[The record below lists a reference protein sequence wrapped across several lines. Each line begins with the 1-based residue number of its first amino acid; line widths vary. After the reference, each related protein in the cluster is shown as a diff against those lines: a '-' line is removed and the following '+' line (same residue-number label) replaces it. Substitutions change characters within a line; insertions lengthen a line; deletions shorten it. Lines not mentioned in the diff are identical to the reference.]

1 MMILIAMVLLVSLGL
16 WAFVR
21 VAPHWGLVD
30 QPSSR
35 SLHTTPTVVSG
46 GIAPM
51 LVLAVG
57 LYTTMDFPGS
67 QAVALMTLALTAIGL
82 LDDRR
87 GLPSGVRFLCYL
99 AAGLLLCWLLLSAG
113 SVSIALLAI
122 AGVAVAWC
130 INLVNFMDGADGLV
144 STHALS
150 VAMGMGLIATFGT
163 VPNTQLAWLSAMLFA
178 CWAPL
183 LWFNWPPARLF
194 MGDAGAIPLGF
205 VLALMGLM
213 AFLTDLSVGLA
224 WLILMMPFLVDTGC
238 TLSIRVLAGEP
249 PHIAHRDHAYQRLI
263 VRAGSSLPITLGLL
277 GMQVMWQFPLAV
289 TAASSAVF
297 PPLLVLL
304 SAIPSVA
311 AVVHARL
318 RA

>member
-1 MMILIAMVLLVSLGL
+1 MMLLIAMALLVSLGL

-21 VAPHWGLVD
+21 LAPHWGLVD
-30 QPSSR
+30 QPNSR

-46 GIAPM
+46 GIVPM
-51 LVLAVG
+51 LVLAAT
-57 LYTTMDFPGS
+57 LYTTIDFPGA
-67 QAVALMTLALTAIGL
+67 QAVALIALALTAIGL

-87 GLPSGVRFLCYL
+87 GLPSGLRFLCYL
-99 AAGLLLCWLLLSAG
+99 AAGLLLCWFLLPAG
-113 SVSIALLAI
+113 LASIAVLAM
-122 AGVAVAWC
+122 AGVAAAWC

-144 STHALS
+144 STQALC

-163 VPNTQLAWLSAMLFA
+163 APNAQLAWLCAMLFA
-178 CWAPL
+178 SCAPL
-183 LWFNWPPARLF
+183 LWFNWPPAKLF

-213 AFLTDLSVGLA
+213 AFLTELSVGLA
-224 WLILMMPFLVDTGC
+224 WLILMMPFLVDTGF
-238 TLSIRVLAGEP
+238 TLCIRVFAGEP
-249 PHIAHRDHAYQRLI
+249 PHIAHRDHAYQRLS
-263 VRAGSSLPITLGLL
+263 VQVGSSLPITLGLL
-277 GMQVMWQFPLAV
+277 VLQVIWQFPLAV
-289 TAASSAVF
+289 TAVSSAIF

>member
-1 MMILIAMVLLVSLGL
+1 MMLIAMALLVSLGL
-16 WAFVR
+16 WAFLR

-30 QPSSR
+30 QPNSR
-35 SLHTTPTVVSG
+35 SLHNTPTVVSG

-51 LVLAVG
+51 LVLAAV
-57 LYTTMDFPGS
+57 LYTTMEFPGA
-67 QAVALMTLALTAIGL
+67 QAVALMTLALTAIGF

-87 GLPSGVRFLCYL
+87 GLSSGVRLLCYL
-99 AAGLLLCWLLLSAG
+99 AAGFVLCLLLLPAG
-113 SVSIALLAI
+113 SVSITVLAM

-144 STHALS
+144 STQALC

-163 VPNTQLAWLSAMLFA
+163 VPNTQLAGLSAMLFA

-183 LWFNWPPARLF
+183 LWVNWPPAKLF

-224 WLILMMPFLVDTGC
+224 WLILMMPFLVDTGS
-238 TLSIRVLAGEP
+238 TLCIRVLSGEP
-249 PHIAHRDHAYQRLI
+249 PHIAHRDHAYQRLS
-263 VRAGSSLPITLGLL
+263 VQLGSPLPVTLGLL
-277 GMQVMWQFPLAV
+277 GMQVIWQFPLAV
-289 TAASSAVF
+289 TAANSAVLL
-297 PPLLVLL
+297 PLLLLL
-304 SAIPSVA
+304 SAIPSAA
-311 AVVHARL
+311 AVVYGRL
-318 RA
+318 SA

>member
-1 MMILIAMVLLVSLGL
+1 MMLFIAMALLVSLGL

-21 VAPHWGLVD
+21 LAPHWGLVD
-30 QPSSR
+30 QPNSR

-46 GIAPM
+46 GIVPM
-51 LVLAVG
+51 LVLAAT
-57 LYTTMDFPGS
+57 LYTTVDFPGA

-87 GLPSGVRFLCYL
+87 GLPSGLRFLCYL
-99 AAGLLLCWLLLSAG
+99 GAGLALCWLLMAAG
-113 SVSIALLAI
+113 SASITALAI

-144 STHALS
+144 STQALC
-150 VAMGMGLIATFGT
+150 VALGMGLIATFGSF
-163 VPNTQLAWLSAMLFA
+163 PNPQLAWLSAMLFA

-183 LWFNWPPARLF
+183 LWFNWPPAKLF

-213 AFLTDLSVGLA
+213 AFLTDPSVGFA
-224 WLILMMPFLVDTGC
+224 WLILMMPFLIDTGL
-238 TLSIRVLAGEP
+238 TLCIRVFAGEP
-249 PHIAHRDHAYQRLI
+249 PHVAHCDHAYQRLSL
-263 VRAGSSLPITLGLL
+263 RMGSPLPITLGLL
-277 GMQVMWQFPLAV
+277 GMQVVWQYPLAV
-289 TAASSAVF
+289 TAVNSAVF

-311 AVVHARL
+311 TVVYARL

>member
-1 MMILIAMVLLVSLGL
+1 MMMLIAMALLVSLGL
-16 WAFVR
+16 WAFVH

-51 LVLAVG
+51 LVLAAG
-57 LYTTMDFPGS
+57 LYTTMDFPGT
-67 QAVALMTLALTAIGL
+67 QAVALMTLVLTAIGL

-99 AAGLLLCWLLLSAG
+99 ATGLLLCWLLLPAG
-113 SVSIALLAI
+113 SASITVLVM

-130 INLVNFMDGADGLV
+130 INLVNFMDGADGLAA
-144 STHALS
+144 TQALC

-163 VPNTQLAWLSAMLFA
+163 VSNAQLAWLSAMLFA

-213 AFLTDLSVGLA
+213 ALLTDLSMGLA
-224 WLILMMPFLVDTGC
+224 WLILMMPFLVDTGF
-238 TLSIRVLAGEP
+238 TLCIRILAGEP
-249 PHIAHRDHAYQRLI
+249 PHIAHREHAYQRLI
-263 VRAGSSLPITLGLL
+263 AQVGSPLPITLGLL
-277 GMQVMWQFPLAV
+277 GMQVIWQFPLAV
-289 TAASSAVF
+289 TVVNSTVF
-297 PPLLVLL
+297 PSLLVLL
-304 SAIPSVA
+304 SAIPAVA
-311 AVVHARL
+311 AVVYTRL

>member
-1 MMILIAMVLLVSLGL
+1 MMILIAMALLVSLGL

-30 QPSSR
+30 QPNSR
-35 SLHTTPTVVSG
+35 SLHTAPTIVSG

-51 LVLAVG
+51 LVLAAA
-57 LYTTMDFPGS
+57 LYTTMNFPGA
-67 QAVALMTLALTAIGL
+67 QAVALITLGLTAIGL

-87 GLPSGVRFLCYL
+87 GLPSGARFVCYL
-99 AAGLLLCWLLLSAG
+99 AAGLLLSWLLLPAG
-113 SVSIALLAI
+113 SASITLLAM

-144 STHALS
+144 STQALC

-163 VPNTQLAWLSAMLFA
+163 VPNAQLAWLSAMLFA

-213 AFLTDLSVGLA
+213 ALLTDLSVGLA
-224 WLILMMPFLVDTGC
+224 WLILMMPFLVDTGF
-238 TLSIRVLAGEP
+238 TLCIRVLAGEP

-263 VRAGSSLPITLGLL
+263 VRTGSSLPITLGLL
-277 GMQVMWQFPLAV
+277 GMQVIWQFPLAV
-289 TAASSAVF
+289 TAVNSTVF

-311 AVVHARL
+311 AVVYARL

>member
-1 MMILIAMVLLVSLGL
+1 MMMLIAMALLVSLGL
-16 WAFVR
+16 WAFVH

-51 LVLAVG
+51 LVLAAG
-57 LYTTMDFPGS
+57 LYTTMDFPGT
-67 QAVALMTLALTAIGL
+67 QAVALMTLVLTAIGL
-82 LDDRR
+82 LDDRH
-87 GLPSGVRFLCYL
+87 GLPSGVRFLSYL
-99 AAGLLLCWLLLSAG
+99 ATGLLLCWLLLPAG
-113 SVSIALLAI
+113 SASITVLVM

-130 INLVNFMDGADGLV
+130 INLVNFMDGADGLAA
-144 STHALS
+144 TQALC

-163 VPNTQLAWLSAMLFA
+163 VSNAQLAWLSAMLFA

-213 AFLTDLSVGLA
+213 ALLTDLSMGLA
-224 WLILMMPFLVDTGC
+224 WLILMMPFLVDTGF
-238 TLSIRVLAGEP
+238 TLCIRILAGEP
-249 PHIAHRDHAYQRLI
+249 PHIAHREHAYQRLI
-263 VRAGSSLPITLGLL
+263 AQVGSPLPITLGLL
-277 GMQVMWQFPLAV
+277 GMQVIWQFPLAV
-289 TAASSAVF
+289 TVVNSTVF
-297 PPLLVLL
+297 PSLLVLL

-311 AVVHARL
+311 AVVYARL

>member
-1 MMILIAMVLLVSLGL
+1 MMMLIAMALLVSLGL
-16 WAFVR
+16 WAFVH

-35 SLHTTPTVVSG
+35 SLHATPTVVSG

-51 LVLAVG
+51 LVLAAG
-57 LYTTMDFPGS
+57 LYTTMDFPGT

-82 LDDRR
+82 LDDRH
-87 GLPSGVRFLCYL
+87 GLPSGVRLLCYL
-99 AAGLLLCWLLLSAG
+99 ATGLLLCWLLLPAG
-113 SVSIALLAI
+113 SASITLLVM

-130 INLVNFMDGADGLV
+130 INLVNFMDGADGLAA
-144 STHALS
+144 TQALC

-163 VPNTQLAWLSAMLFA
+163 VPNAQLAWLSAMLFA

-213 AFLTDLSVGLA
+213 ALLTDLSMGLA
-224 WLILMMPFLVDTGC
+224 WLILMMPFLVDTGF
-238 TLSIRVLAGEP
+238 TLCIRILAGEP
-249 PHIAHRDHAYQRLI
+249 PHIAHREHAYQRLI
-263 VRAGSSLPITLGLL
+263 AQVGSPLPITLGLL
-277 GMQVMWQFPLAV
+277 GMQVIWQFPLAV
-289 TAASSAVF
+289 TVVNSTVF
-297 PPLLVLL
+297 PSLLVLL

-311 AVVHARL
+311 AVVYARL

>member
-1 MMILIAMVLLVSLGL
+1 MMILIAMALLVSLGL
-16 WAFVR
+16 WVFVR

-30 QPSSR
+30 QPNSR

-46 GIAPM
+46 GIAPI
-51 LVLAVG
+51 LVLAAA
-57 LYTTMDFPGS
+57 LSITMNFSGA
-67 QAVALMTLALTAIGL
+67 QAFALMTSALTFMGM

-87 GLPSGVRFLCYL
+87 GLPSGLRFVCYL
-99 AAGLLLCWLLLSAG
+99 GAGVTLCWLLLPAG
-113 SVSIALLAI
+113 SVSIVVLGMG
-122 AGVAVAWC
+122 GVAVAWC

-144 STHALS
+144 STQALC
-150 VAMGMGLIATFGT
+150 VAVGMGLIVTFGAF
-163 VPNTQLAWLSAMLFA
+163 PNAQLAWLCAMLFA

-213 AFLTDLSVGLA
+213 AFLTDPSVGFA
-224 WLILMMPFLVDTGC
+224 WLIFMMPFLVDTGL
-238 TLSIRVLAGEP
+238 TLGIRVSAGRQ
-249 PHIAHRDHAYQRLI
+249 PHVAHRDHAYQRLR
-263 VRAGSSLPITLGLL
+263 VQMGSPLPITLGLL
-277 GMQVMWQFPLAV
+277 GMQVIWQFPLAV
-289 TAASSAVF
+289 MAVNSAVS

-304 SAIPSVA
+304 SAIPSVMT
-311 AVVHARL
+311 VVYARL

>member
-1 MMILIAMVLLVSLGL
+1 MMMLIAMALLVSLGL
-16 WAFVR
+16 WVFVR

-30 QPSSR
+30 QPNSR

-46 GIAPM
+46 GIAPI
-51 LVLAVG
+51 LVLTAAF
-57 LYTTMDFPGS
+57 YITMTFPGA
-67 QAVALMTLALTAIGL
+67 QAVALITLGLSGIGL

-87 GLPSGVRFLCYL
+87 GLPSGLRLLCYL
-99 AAGLLLCWLLLSAG
+99 AAGLLLCWLLLPAG
-113 SVSIALLAI
+113 SASIALLAM

-130 INLVNFMDGADGLV
+130 INLVNFMDGADGLA
-144 STHALS
+144 STQALC

-163 VPNTQLAWLSAMLFA
+163 VPNAQLAWLSAMLFA
-178 CWAPL
+178 CWAPM

-205 VLALMGLM
+205 LLALMGLM

-224 WLILMMPFLVDTGC
+224 WLILMMPFLVDTGF
-238 TLSIRVLAGEP
+238 TLCIRVLLGEP

-263 VRAGSSLPITLGLL
+263 GQVGSPLPITLGLL
-277 GMQVMWQFPLAV
+277 GMQVIWQFPLAV
-289 TAASSAVF
+289 TAVNSTVF

-304 SAIPSVA
+304 SAIPSLG
-311 AVVHARL
+311 AVVYARL

>member
-1 MMILIAMVLLVSLGL
+1 MMMLIAMALLVSLGL
-16 WAFVR
+16 WAFVH

-51 LVLAVG
+51 LVLAAG
-57 LYTTMDFPGS
+57 LYTTMDFPGT
-67 QAVALMTLALTAIGL
+67 QAVALMTLVLTAIGL
-82 LDDRR
+82 LDDRH
-87 GLPSGVRFLCYL
+87 GLPSGVRFLSYL
-99 AAGLLLCWLLLSAG
+99 ATGLLLCWLLLPAR
-113 SVSIALLAI
+113 SVNIALLAM

-130 INLVNFMDGADGLV
+130 INLVNFMDGADGLAA
-144 STHALS
+144 TQALC

-163 VPNTQLAWLSAMLFA
+163 VSNAQLAWLSAMLFA

-213 AFLTDLSVGLA
+213 ALLTDLSMGLA
-224 WLILMMPFLVDTGC
+224 WLILMMPFLVDTGF
-238 TLSIRVLAGEP
+238 TLCIRILAGEP
-249 PHIAHRDHAYQRLI
+249 PHIAHREHAYQRLI
-263 VRAGSSLPITLGLL
+263 AQVGSPLPITLGLL
-277 GMQVMWQFPLAV
+277 GMQVIWQFPLAV
-289 TAASSAVF
+289 TVVNSTVF
-297 PPLLVLL
+297 PSLLVLL
-304 SAIPSVA
+304 SAIPAVA
-311 AVVHARL
+311 AVVYTRL

>member
-1 MMILIAMVLLVSLGL
+1 MMMLIAMALLVSLGL
-16 WAFVR
+16 WAFVH

-51 LVLAVG
+51 LVLAAG
-57 LYTTMDFPGS
+57 LYTTMDFPGT
-67 QAVALMTLALTAIGL
+67 QAVALMTLVLTAIGL

-87 GLPSGVRFLCYL
+87 GLPSGLRLLCYL
-99 AAGLLLCWLLLSAG
+99 GAGLVLCWLLLPAG
-113 SVSIALLAI
+113 SVSIVVLGMG
-122 AGVAVAWC
+122 GVAVAWC

-144 STHALS
+144 STQALC
-150 VAMGMGLIATFGT
+150 VAVGMGLISTFGAF
-163 VPNTQLAWLSAMLFA
+163 PNAQLAWLSAMLFA

-213 AFLTDLSVGLA
+213 ALLTDLSMGLA
-224 WLILMMPFLVDTGC
+224 WLILMMPFLVDTGF
-238 TLSIRVLAGEP
+238 TLCIRILAGEP
-249 PHIAHRDHAYQRLI
+249 PHIAHREHAYQRLI
-263 VRAGSSLPITLGLL
+263 AQVGSPLPITLGLL
-277 GMQVMWQFPLAV
+277 GMQVIWQFPLAV
-289 TAASSAVF
+289 TAVNSTVF

-304 SAIPSVA
+304 SAIPA
-311 AVVHARL
+311 AMAVVYARF

>member
-1 MMILIAMVLLVSLGL
+1 MMMLIAMALLVSLGL
-16 WAFVR
+16 WVFVR

-30 QPSSR
+30 QPNSR

-46 GIAPM
+46 GIAPI
-51 LVLAVG
+51 LVLTAAF
-57 LYTTMDFPGS
+57 YITMTFPGA
-67 QAVALMTLALTAIGL
+67 QAVALITLGLTGIGL

-87 GLPSGVRFLCYL
+87 GLPSGLRLLCYL
-99 AAGLLLCWLLLSAG
+99 AAGLLLCWLLLPAG
-113 SVSIALLAI
+113 SASIALLAM

-144 STHALS
+144 STQALC
-150 VAMGMGLIATFGT
+150 VAMGMGLIGTFGS
-163 VPNTQLAWLSAMLFA
+163 VPNPQLAWLSAILFA
-178 CWAPL
+178 SWAPL

-213 AFLTDLSVGLA
+213 ALLTDPSVGLA
-224 WLILMMPFLVDTGC
+224 WLILMMPFLVDTGF
-238 TLSIRVLAGEP
+238 TLCIRLLSGEP
-249 PHIAHRDHAYQRLI
+249 PHIAHRDHAYQRLS
-263 VRAGSSLPITLGLL
+263 VQLGSALPVTLGLL
-277 GMQVMWQFPLAV
+277 GMQVIWQFPLAV
-289 TAASSAVF
+289 TAVNSAVF

-304 SAIPSVA
+304 SAIPSVV
-311 AVVHARL
+311 AVVYARL

>member
-1 MMILIAMVLLVSLGL
+1 MMMLIAMGFLVSLGL
-16 WAFVR
+16 WAFVH

-30 QPSSR
+30 QPRSR

-51 LVLAVG
+51 LALAAG
-57 LYTTMDFPGS
+57 LYTTMDFPGT
-67 QAVALMTLALTAIGL
+67 QAVALMTLVLTAIGL

-87 GLPSGVRFLCYL
+87 GLPSGVRFLSYL

-144 STHALS
+144 STQALCMA
-150 VAMGMGLIATFGT
+150 VGMGLIATFGE
-163 VPNTQLAWLSAMLFA
+163 VPSEQLAWLSAALFA

-205 VLALMGLM
+205 ELALMGLM
-213 AFLTDLSVGLA
+213 AFLTDFSVGLA
-224 WLILMMPFLVDTGC
+224 WLILMMPFLVDTGL
-238 TLSIRVLAGEP
+238 TLCIRALSGKP
-249 PHIAHRDHAYQRLI
+249 PHIAHRDHAYQRLS
-263 VRAGSSLPITLGLL
+263 VQLGSPLPITLGLL

-289 TAASSAVF
+289 TAVSSAVF

-304 SAIPSVA
+304 SAIPAVA
-311 AVVHARL
+311 AVVSARL

>member
-1 MMILIAMVLLVSLGL
+1 MMILVAMAFLVSLGL

-277 GMQVMWQFPLAV
+277 ALQVIWQFPLAV
-289 TAASSAVF
+289 TAGNSTVF

-311 AVVHARL
+311 AVVYARL

>member
-1 MMILIAMVLLVSLGL
+1 MMMLIAMAFLVSLGL
-16 WAFVR
+16 WAFVH

-30 QPSSR
+30 QPNSR
-35 SLHTTPTVVSG
+35 SLHRTPTVVSG

-51 LVLAVG
+51 LVLAAG
-57 LYTTMDFPGS
+57 LYTTMDFPGT
-67 QAVALMTLALTAIGL
+67 QAFALMTLALTAIGL
-82 LDDRR
+82 LDDRH
-87 GLPSGVRFLCYL
+87 GLPSGVRLLCYL
-99 AAGLLLCWLLLSAG
+99 ATGLLLCWLLLSAG
-113 SVSIALLAI
+113 SVSIALLAMT
-122 AGVAVAWC
+122 GVAVAWC

-144 STHALS
+144 STQALC

-163 VPNTQLAWLSAMLFA
+163 VPNAQLAWLSAMLFA

-213 AFLTDLSVGLA
+213 ALLTDLSVGLA
-224 WLILMMPFLVDTGC
+224 WLILMMPFLVDTGF
-238 TLSIRVLAGEP
+238 TLCIRVLAGEP

-277 GMQVMWQFPLAV
+277 GMQVIWQFPLAV
-289 TAASSAVF
+289 TAINSTVF

-311 AVVHARL
+311 AVVCARL

>member
-1 MMILIAMVLLVSLGL
+1 MMILIAMALLVSLGL

-30 QPSSR
+30 QPNSR
-35 SLHTTPTVVSG
+35 SLHTAPTIVSG

-51 LVLAVG
+51 LVLAAA
-57 LYTTMDFPGS
+57 LYTTMNFPGA
-67 QAVALMTLALTAIGL
+67 QAVALITLGLTAIGL

-87 GLPSGVRFLCYL
+87 GLPSGARFVCYL
-99 AAGLLLCWLLLSAG
+99 AAGLLLSWLLLPAG
-113 SVSIALLAI
+113 SASITLLAM

-144 STHALS
+144 STQALC

-163 VPNTQLAWLSAMLFA
+163 VPNAQLAWLSAMLFA

-213 AFLTDLSVGLA
+213 ALLTDLSVGLA
-224 WLILMMPFLVDTGC
+224 WLILMMPFLVDTGF
-238 TLSIRVLAGEP
+238 TLCIRVLAGEP

-277 GMQVMWQFPLAV
+277 GMQVIWQFPLAV
-289 TAASSAVF
+289 TAVNSTVF

-311 AVVHARL
+311 AVVYARL

>member
-1 MMILIAMVLLVSLGL
+1 MMLFIAMALLVSLGL

-21 VAPHWGLVD
+21 LAPHWGLVD
-30 QPSSR
+30 QPNSR

-46 GIAPM
+46 GIVPM
-51 LVLAVG
+51 LVLAAT
-57 LYTTMDFPGS
+57 LYTTVDFPGA

-87 GLPSGVRFLCYL
+87 GLPSGLRFLCYL
-99 AAGLLLCWLLLSAG
+99 GAGLALCWLLMAAG
-113 SVSIALLAI
+113 SASITALAI

-144 STHALS
+144 STQALC
-150 VAMGMGLIATFGT
+150 VALGMGLIATFGSF
-163 VPNTQLAWLSAMLFA
+163 PNTQLAWLSAMLFA

-183 LWFNWPPARLF
+183 LWFNWPPAKLF

-213 AFLTDLSVGLA
+213 AFLTDPSVGFA
-224 WLILMMPFLVDTGC
+224 WLILMMPFLIDTAL
-238 TLSIRVLAGEP
+238 TLCIRVFAGEP
-249 PHIAHRDHAYQRLI
+249 PHVAHCDHAYQRLSL
-263 VRAGSSLPITLGLL
+263 RMGSPLPITLGLL
-277 GMQVMWQFPLAV
+277 GMQVVWQYPLAV
-289 TAASSAVF
+289 TAVNSAVF

-311 AVVHARL
+311 TVVYARL

>member
-1 MMILIAMVLLVSLGL
+1 MMMLIAMALLVGLGL
-16 WAFVR
+16 WAFVH

-30 QPSSR
+30 EPNSR

-46 GIAPM
+46 GIVPM
-51 LVLAVG
+51 LVLSIA
-57 LYTTMDFPGS
+57 LYTNIEFPG
-67 QAVALMTLALTAIGL
+67 ARVVALMTLALTAIGL

-99 AAGLLLCWLLLSAG
+99 AAGLLLCWLLLPAG
-113 SVSIALLAI
+113 SVSIAALAM
-122 AGVAVAWC
+122 AGVAAAWC

-144 STHALS
+144 STQALCMA
-150 VAMGMGLIATFGT
+150 VGMGLIATFGE
-163 VPNTQLAWLSAMLFA
+163 VPNEQLAWLSAVLFA

-213 AFLTDLSVGLA
+213 AFLSDFSVGLA
-224 WLILMMPFLVDTGC
+224 WLILMMPFLVDTGF
-238 TLSIRVLAGEP
+238 TLCIRALSGEP
-249 PHIAHRDHAYQRLI
+249 PHVAHRDHAYQRLS
-263 VRAGSSLPITLGLL
+263 VQLGSPLPITLGLL

-289 TAASSAVF
+289 TAVSSALF

-304 SAIPSVA
+304 SAIPAVA
-311 AVVHARL
+311 AVVSARL

>member
-1 MMILIAMVLLVSLGL
+1 MMLFIAMALLVSLGL

-21 VAPHWGLVD
+21 LAPHWGLVD
-30 QPSSR
+30 QPNSR

-46 GIAPM
+46 GIVPM
-51 LVLAVG
+51 LVLAAT
-57 LYTTMDFPGS
+57 LYTNVDFPGA

-87 GLPSGVRFLCYL
+87 GLHSGLRFLCYL
-99 AAGLLLCWLLLSAG
+99 GAGLALCWLLMAAG
-113 SVSIALLAI
+113 SASITALAI

-144 STHALS
+144 STQALC
-150 VAMGMGLIATFGT
+150 VALGMGLIATFGSF
-163 VPNTQLAWLSAMLFA
+163 PNTQLAWLSAMLFA

-183 LWFNWPPARLF
+183 LWFNWPPAKLF

-213 AFLTDLSVGLA
+213 AFLTDPSVGFA
-224 WLILMMPFLVDTGC
+224 WLILMMPFLIDTGL
-238 TLSIRVLAGEP
+238 TLCIRVFAGEP
-249 PHIAHRDHAYQRLI
+249 PHIAHCDHAYQRLSL
-263 VRAGSSLPITLGLL
+263 RMGSPLPITLGLL
-277 GMQVMWQFPLAV
+277 GMQVVWQYPLAV
-289 TAASSAVF
+289 TAVNSAVF

-311 AVVHARL
+311 TVVYARL

>member
-1 MMILIAMVLLVSLGL
+1 MMILIAMALLVSLGL

-30 QPSSR
+30 QPNSR
-35 SLHTTPTVVSG
+35 SLHTAPTIVSG

-51 LVLAVG
+51 LVLAAA
-57 LYTTMDFPGS
+57 LYTTMNFPGA
-67 QAVALMTLALTAIGL
+67 QAVALITLGLTAIGL

-87 GLPSGVRFLCYL
+87 GLPSGARFVCYL
-99 AAGLLLCWLLLSAG
+99 AAGLLLSWLLLPAG
-113 SVSIALLAI
+113 SASIALLAM

-144 STHALS
+144 STQALC

-163 VPNTQLAWLSAMLFA
+163 VPNAQLAWLSAMLFA

-213 AFLTDLSVGLA
+213 ALLTDLSVGLA
-224 WLILMMPFLVDTGC
+224 WLILMMPFLVDTGF
-238 TLSIRVLAGEP
+238 TLCIRVLAGEP

-263 VRAGSSLPITLGLL
+263 VRTGSSLPIALGLL
-277 GMQVMWQFPLAV
+277 GMQVIWQFPLAV
-289 TAASSAVF
+289 TAVNSTVF

-304 SAIPSVA
+304 SAIPSA
-311 AVVHARL
+311 GAVVYARL

>member
-1 MMILIAMVLLVSLGL
+1 MMMLIAMALLVSLGL
-16 WAFVR
+16 WAFVH

-51 LVLAVG
+51 LVLAAG
-57 LYTTMDFPGS
+57 LYTTMDFPGT
-67 QAVALMTLALTAIGL
+67 QAVALMTLVLTAIGL
-82 LDDRR
+82 LDDRH

-99 AAGLLLCWLLLSAG
+99 ATGLLLCWLLLPAG
-113 SVSIALLAI
+113 SASITLLVM

-130 INLVNFMDGADGLV
+130 INLVNFMDGADGLAA
-144 STHALS
+144 TQALC

-163 VPNTQLAWLSAMLFA
+163 VPNAQLAWLSAMLFA

-213 AFLTDLSVGLA
+213 ALLTDLSMGLA
-224 WLILMMPFLVDTGC
+224 WLILMMPFLVDTGF
-238 TLSIRVLAGEP
+238 TLCIRILAGEP
-249 PHIAHRDHAYQRLI
+249 PHIAHREHAYQRLI
-263 VRAGSSLPITLGLL
+263 AQVGSPLPITLGLL
-277 GMQVMWQFPLAV
+277 GMQVIWQFPLAV
-289 TAASSAVF
+289 TVVNSTVF
-297 PPLLVLL
+297 PSLLVLL

-311 AVVHARL
+311 AVVYARL